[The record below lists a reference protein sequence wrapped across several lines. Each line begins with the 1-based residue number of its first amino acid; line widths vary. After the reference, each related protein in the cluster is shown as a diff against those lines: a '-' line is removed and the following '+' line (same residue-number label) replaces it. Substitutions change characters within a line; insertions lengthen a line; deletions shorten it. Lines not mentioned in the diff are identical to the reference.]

1 MEITLDA
8 FLLNWNKWI
17 TIEEEIL
24 ELDLKKITSE
34 EGLIQLI
41 LIVLAVLLAMAM

>member
-24 ELDLKKITSE
+24 EHDLKKVTSE
-34 EGLIQLI
+34 GG
-41 LIVLAVLLAMAM
+41 VDP